1 MDRLILR
8 DLRFFG
14 YHGVFP
20 EENRRGQPFMATIEL
35 ELPLAAAGRSDRLEH
50 AVNYCDVQAVA
61 REIMEGPPRRLIET
75 LAEQIAA
82 ALLAR
87 FSTVAAVTVEVLKP
101 EPPVTFDFAG
111 VAVRIRRERTGK
123 SG

>member
-14 YHGVFP
+14 YHGIFP
-20 EENRRGQPFMATIEL
+20 EENKRGQHFAATLEL
-35 ELPLAAAGRSDRLEH
+35 ELPLAPAGRSDDIGQ
-50 AVNYCDVQAVA
+50 AVNYCDVQAIT
-61 REIMEGPPRRLIET
+61 REIMEGPPRGLIET

-87 FSTVAAVTVEVLKP
+87 FPTVSAVTVEVLKP

-111 VAVRIRRERTGK
+111 VAVRIRRERGTQ
-123 SG
+123 S